1 MAFTLLHNKKENKK
15 RKKKES
21 VPMNKISRKGFIKI
35 AAAMPERCSSRKNRR
50 KDI

>member
-21 VPMNKISRKGFIKI
+21 VPMNKISRK
-35 AAAMPERCSSRKNRR
+35 ALSRSPLLLP
-50 KDI
+50 